1 MKCKGIIYVMETFFL
16 INCQIIKSARPV
28 WIFLRLCSL
37 LLSNLFMIY
46 EGRRIRLKN
55 DKENVTCLK
64 SASGD
69 NLESLKYTES
79 EYRTSLE

>member
-1 MKCKGIIYVMETFFL
+1 M
-16 INCQIIKSARPV
+16 
-28 WIFLRLCSL
+28 
-37 LLSNLFMIY
+37 
-46 EGRRIRLKN
+46 KN

-79 EYRTSLE
+79 EYRILLEWWYNTYIHQKYKNCHAKYLILTNSTKTLCKVCSTMPIYA